1 MRRHFASVMSLH
13 DAVTRGDLA
22 ESRWIAREI
31 AARPGPVGIAEALQP
46 YVAVMRAEAER
57 VSADSTQEDVAA
69 STAAM
74 LAACGDCHRA
84 AGTSPALSSPAG
96 PAVGGVVG
104 HMLAHQQAV
113 DLMVQGL
120 TVPSTSA
127 WNEGAEMLA
136 AAPLRSKSLP
146 RDPKL
151 TQAIR
156 TAEARVHELAKRSRS
171 ADDTRSRIYVY
182 SELVQSCASCH
193 SLHQGIWG
201 PRP

>member
-1 MRRHFASVMSLH
+1 M
-13 DAVTRGDLA
+13 
-22 ESRWIAREI
+22 W
-31 AARPGPVGIAEALQP
+31 P
-46 YVAVMRAEAER
+46 
-57 VSADSTQEDVAA
+57 A

-96 PAVGGVVG
+96 QAVGGVVG

-120 TVPSTSA
+120 AVPSTSA
-127 WNEGAEMLA
+127 WNEGADMLA

-151 TQAIR
+151 TQAVW

-182 SELVQSCASCH
+182 SELFKAAPVVTACIRGSGARGISRATPGFAGSQS
-193 SLHQGIWG
+193 
-201 PRP
+201 